1 MKRREFGAS
10 LLTVWAAPF
19 SRVPTV
25 TPRQS
30 QLLWAN
36 MARLLEHIRQSA
48 EFGKNRSTRSRSLPS
63 LATVSA
69 LTALLTAPAVMP
81 SIVLAQI
88 TRPIDHFGF
97 NIGDD
102 YHLATYTQVES
113 YWRKLAD
120 ESPRMVLEE
129 IGQTAEGRTQL
140 MCVITAPENHRNL
153 ARYREIA
160 RRLALAEG
168 LTDEQARELAK
179 EGKAVVWLD
188 GGLHATEV
196 VGAHQI
202 VETVYQ
208 LLSLQ
213 DPETMRFLDDVI
225 ILAVHANPDG
235 MELVS
240 SWYMRQ
246 DNPEDR
252 TTSRLPRLYHWYVG
266 HDNNRDAYMNNMPE
280 TENMSRVLYRE
291 WFPQIVYNHHQSGP
305 AGTVLFAPP
314 FRDPFPYEIDPLAI
328 MTIDGVASA
337 MHRRFI
343 AEDKPGATMRSGAN
357 YSTWWNGGQRTTPYW
372 HNMVGLLTEIIGNPT
387 PMEIPLVPD
396 RQLAHNDLPYPVRPQ
411 EWHFRQS
418 IDYSV
423 TANRAVL
430 DYASRNRED
439 LLYNIYLMGR
449 NSIQRGSQDH
459 WTIHPQRIEALRAA
473 GAGREVDAGRG
484 RRGMPPELYDEVLH
498 DPDHRDPRGLI
509 LPSNQADFPTAAKF
523 VNVLI
528 KSGVAVHRATADFGV
543 GGKTYPEG
551 SFVVMTA
558 QAFRPHV
565 ISMFEPQD
573 HPNDLAYPG
582 GPPIAPYDV
591 TGWTLAFQMG
601 VEFDRILDGFTGPFE
616 KIEGFAEVPAGTV
629 ANAQGARGFLLS
641 HQSNGAFVAMNR
653 LLKAGERV
661 YWLTQPVT
669 VNGKEY
675 SAGTMYIRSR
685 GGTQAGLQQLA
696 AELGLSFEGVSSLP
710 GTEGLE
716 MRQVRVGL
724 WDRYG
729 GSMPSGWTRW
739 LLEQFEFPF
748 EVVYPPQLD
757 AGRLKR
763 QYDVL
768 IFPTGAIP
776 ATSGGP
782 QERGMYEEEG
792 GLEQDIPAEYRNRL
806 GTVTSDVTVPQLRAF
821 LEDGGTIITIG
832 SSANLATHLDLPIG
846 NHLVDDNGRPL
857 QMQDYFIPGSL
868 LEARVDNS
876 RPVAYGMGDHAI
888 VTFSRSP
895 VFRIEAG
902 AEAQGVRRVAWYDS
916 ATPLRSGWAWGQ
928 EHVQDGLAAVEA
940 DVGEGKLYIFG
951 PEVLFRGQPYGTFK
965 FVFNGICLANARS
978 AEVN

>member
-1 MKRREFGAS
+1 M
-10 LLTVWAAPF
+10 
-19 SRVPTV
+19 
-25 TPRQS
+25 
-30 QLLWAN
+30 
-36 MARLLEHIRQSA
+36 
-48 EFGKNRSTRSRSLPS
+48 LPG
-63 LATVSA
+63 TG
-69 LTALLTAPAVMP
+69 
-81 SIVLAQI
+81 LAQV

-120 ESPRMVLEE
+120 ESPRMVLQE
-129 IGQTAEGRTQL
+129 IGQTAEARAQL
-140 MCVITAPENHRNL
+140 MCIITSPENHRDL
-153 ARYREIA
+153 ARYRDTA

-168 LTDEQARELAK
+168 LTDDEARRLAR

-208 LLSLQ
+208 LVSL
-213 DPETMRFLDDVI
+213 DDAETMRFLDDVI

-240 SWYMRQ
+240 NWYMRH

-252 TTSRLPRLYHWYVG
+252 STSGLPRLYHWYVG

-314 FRDPFPYEIDPLAI
+314 FRDPFNHDIDPLVI
-328 MTIDGVASA
+328 TTIDGVGSA

-343 AEDKPGATMRSGAN
+343 AEGKPGATMRSGAS

-372 HNMVGLLTEIIGNPT
+372 HNMVGLLTEIIGHPT
-387 PMEIPLVPD
+387 PMQIPLIPD
-396 RQLAHNDLPYPVRPQ
+396 RQLAHNDMPYPIAPQ

-430 DYASRNRED
+430 DYASRNREN
-439 LLYNIYLMGR
+439 LLYNIYLMGK
-449 NSIQRGSQDH
+449 NSIERGSQDH
-459 WTIHPQRIEALRAA
+459 WTIRPKRIEALRAA
-473 GAGREVDAGRG
+473 AAGREVDVGRG
-484 RRGMPPELYDEVLH
+484 RRGIPSELYDEVLH
-498 DPDHRDPRGLI
+498 DPAHRDPRGFI
-509 LPSNQADFPTAAKF
+509 LPSDRADFPAAAKF
-523 VNVLI
+523 VNALI
-528 KSGVAVHRATADFGV
+528 KSGVTVHRATADFAID
-543 GGKTYPEG
+543 GKTYPAG
-551 SFVVMTA
+551 SFVVMAA

-573 HPNDLAYPG
+573 HPNDFAYPG

-601 VEFDRILDGFTGPFE
+601 VEFDRILDGFSGPFE

-629 ANAQGARGFLLS
+629 TNAQGARGFLLS
-641 HQSNGAFVAMNR
+641 HEPNVAFVAMTR
-653 LLKAGERV
+653 LLTDGERV

-669 VNGKEY
+669 ANGNEY
-675 SAGTMYIRSR
+675 PAGTMYIRS
-685 GGTQAGLQQLA
+685 GSGTAAKLQQLA
-696 AELGLSFEGVSSLP
+696 SELGISFEGVSSLP
-710 GTEGLE
+710 RTEALQ
-716 MRQVRVGL
+716 MQQVRVGL
-724 WDRYG
+724 WDQYG

-748 EVVYPPQLD
+748 EVVYPPTLD

-768 IFPTGAIP
+768 IFPTGAIS
-776 ATSGGP
+776 AVTGG
-782 QERGMYEEEG
+782 QQVRGRYEEEDRPS
-792 GLEQDIPAEYRNRL
+792 QDIPEEYRSRV
-806 GTVTSDVTVPQLRAF
+806 GRVTADVTVPQLRAF

-832 SSANLATHLDLPIG
+832 TSANLATHLDLPIG
-846 NHLVDDNGRPL
+846 NHLVDENGRPL
-857 QMQDYFIPGSL
+857 RMEDYFIPGSL
-868 LEARVDNS
+868 LEARVDNT
-876 RPVAYGMGDHAI
+876 RPIAYGMGDRAM
-888 VTFSRSP
+888 VTFRRSP
-895 VFRIEAG
+895 VFRLEDG

-916 ATPLRSGWAWGQ
+916 DTPLRSGWAWGQ
-928 EHVQDGLAAVEA
+928 EHVQRGLAAIEA

-951 PEVLFRGQPYGTFK
+951 PEVLFRGQPHGTFK
-965 FVFNGICLANARS
+965 FVFNGIYLATARS
-978 AEVN
+978 ANVN